1 MARTHA
7 RHRRRAQ
14 WLAISCL
21 VPFGSIAHADA
32 DPALSHS
39 GSLRA
44 DYFQSTRTL
53 DDDKYLVGATAQV
66 KATWHASD
74 ALSGKLEAR
83 GTDPKANHAGAAS
96 ARLLEG
102 FGALH
107 LARWDWRAGKQIIA
121 WGRADGINPTDVVS
135 PRDYTILLPFDEDQR
150 MGVWALSATYAWSP
164 EIGIT
169 ALWKPGFEPSTVP
182 VDAASRAVYVFD
194 RGGERLAQFGLRV
207 NRAGSDLD
215 ASVSLFHGRSL
226 LPDATAPDARSPAL
240 LRLDYPMVTMLG
252 ADLARNFSSFGTRLE
267 LAYVNPAGSL
277 AADKPGMRP
286 NLWVVAGVDRT
297 FYPELNVNV
306 QLFLRR
312 TWDLPSSSLSSGDA
326 AAQAFDAST
335 FMQERREVAGGTVRI
350 SNQWLNDT
358 LRAEIFIER
367 VFLDDDVYVQPMLTY
382 EFTDALRGTVGGQY
396 YAGHGMQFGPMRR
409 NRGAFGEL
417 RYSF

>member
-7 RHRRRAQ
+7 RHGWRAQ
-14 WLAISCL
+14 WPAISCL
-21 VPFGSIAHADA
+21 ALSVSIAHADA
-32 DPALSHS
+32 DPALSYS

-53 DDDKYLVGATAQV
+53 DDDSNLVGATAQV
-66 KATWHASD
+66 KATWHPSN
-74 ALSGKLEAR
+74 ALTGRFEAR
-83 GTDPKANHAGAAS
+83 AMDPEANHSGAAS
-96 ARLLEG
+96 ARLIEG
-102 FGALH
+102 YGALH
-107 LARWDWRAGKQIIA
+107 QTRWDWRFGKQIIA

-169 ALWKPGFEPSTVP
+169 ALWKPSFEPSTIP
-182 VDAASRAVYVFD
+182 VDANSRGTFAFD
-194 RGGERLAQFGLRV
+194 RSGRRLGQFGLRI
-207 NRAGSDLD
+207 NRAGGDLD

-226 LPDATAPDARSPAL
+226 LPNAMAPDPLSATA
-240 LRLDYPMVTMLG
+240 LRLDYPMITMLG
-252 ADLARNFSSFGTRLE
+252 ADLARNFSAFGTRLE
-267 LAYVNPAGSL
+267 LAYANPAGSL
-277 AADKPGMRP
+277 AGDKPGVRP
-286 NLWVVAGVDRT
+286 NLWVVAGIDRT

-312 TWDLPSSSLSSGDA
+312 TWDLPSSSLSAGDA
-326 AAQAFDAST
+326 AAQDFDAAT
-335 FMQERREVAGGTVRI
+335 FMQERREVAGGTLRI

-358 LRAEIFIER
+358 LRAEVFVER
-367 VFLDDDVYVQPMLTY
+367 VFLDGDIYIQPMVTY
-382 EFTDALRGTVGGQY
+382 EFADALRGTLGGQY